1 MTINMKTA
9 TKKQIYTIARG
20 IKNRKACRPCT
31 RNISKLTKLQ
41 LKKYIRK
48 NKNTRKNPV
57 RQLGPP
63 RNQGQPPIMQ
73 IGGTKGQISTAK
85 ALNNVAQKARQGS
98 YDRVRARNN
107 PNFWKDI
114 RVANRMRNRPY

>member
-1 MTINMKTA
+1 MPINMKTA
-9 TKKQIYTIARG
+9 TKKQIYTIARS
-20 IKNRKACRPCT
+20 IKKRKACRPCT

-57 RQLGPP
+57 RQL
-63 RNQGQPPIMQ
+63 RPPIMQ
-73 IGGTKGQISTAK
+73 MGGTKGQISTAK